1 MKFSIKED
9 QGPVVQVAITGCL
22 VQSDIAPPLD
32 LKQALF
38 CQVFGVF
45 AGAHR

>member
-1 MKFSIKED
+1 MNFRV
-9 QGPVVQVAITGCL
+9 GLHGGL
-22 VQSDIAPPLD
+22 V